1 MPRKRKYDYQSDFPV
16 TVFIKLPVK
25 LVDDLENNGI
35 DRVKLEKIVEKYL
48 VNYVK
53 KIGKKID

>member
-1 MPRKRKYDYQSDFPV
+1 MPRKRKYDYQSDLPV

-25 LVDDLENNGI
+25 LVNDLENNGI